1 MHLTIHTDYALRVL
15 VYLALAGEKRVTIGD
30 IARAYGISENH
41 LMKVGQHLARSGWIE
56 ATRGR
61 HGGVSLSCRP
71 EDVALGNV
79 VRDMESSFE
88 LVACQADGESCAI
101 TPFCRFRGILEDAL
115 AAFLGEL
122 DRHTLADL
130 LADDVR
136 TGLERQLFDG

>member
-61 HGGVSLSCRP
+61 HGGVSLGCRP
-71 EDVALGNV
+71 ENVALGDV

-88 LVACQADGESCAI
+88 LVPCQGDGDSCAI
-101 TPFCRFRGILEDAL
+101 TPFCRFRGILEVAL
-115 AAFLGEL
+115 EAFLGEL

-136 TGLERQLFDG
+136 PGLESRLFDD